1 MDFFREHG
9 DFQQQQEF
17 IVIQWDIF
25 YTGISSISIWNVD
38 EYPRVV
44 IAYYAKSHFFTGKTS
59 QQCLSTWVV
68 ILWMGQRNPNPPV
81 EDGGKHSEHPMILFG
96 FQPSLWWFIG
106 CRWPI
111 HLRALSEAAQGRPSA
126 WFCCSRSAS
135 SGSRGCS
142 QESTSGT
149 SSARC
154 RRELRRRWSAK
165 KR

>member
-1 MDFFREHG
+1 M
-9 DFQQQQEF
+9 Q
-17 IVIQWDIF
+17 
-25 YTGISSISIWNVD
+25 N
-38 EYPRVV
+38 
-44 IAYYAKSHFFTGKTS
+44 HFFTGKTS

-81 EDGGKHSEHPMILFG
+81 EDGGKHSKHPMILFG
-96 FQPSLWWFIG
+96 FQPIPLVVYRMSLAHPPEGAIG
-106 CRWPI
+106 
-111 HLRALSEAAQGRPSA
+111 AAEARPSA

-154 RRELRRRWSAK
+154 RQRNFGGGLG
-165 KR
+165 KRKRKNRFGVLLPRMVIESQAW